1 MRTMGLM
8 TFLWCHLKANVIDL
22 IKNILLPYIRLI
34 WVVEKDFFFL
44 VAQVGSLMPTYQNIL
59 I

>member
-34 WVVEKDFFFL
+34 WVVVKDFFFL
-44 VAQVGSLMPTYQNIL
+44 AQVGSLMPTYQNIL